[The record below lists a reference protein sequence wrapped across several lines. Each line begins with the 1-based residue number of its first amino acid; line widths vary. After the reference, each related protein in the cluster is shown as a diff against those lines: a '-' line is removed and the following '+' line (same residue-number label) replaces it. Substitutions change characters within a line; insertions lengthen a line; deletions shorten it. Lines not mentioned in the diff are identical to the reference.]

1 MAVLGCAHKRVEK
14 LIIICSI
21 VRLKECKDCSA
32 KPIQV
37 SLPSQYIWQG
47 QEKVDG
53 HKEYNLE

>member
-14 LIIICSI
+14 LIIIC
-21 VRLKECKDCSA
+21 RLKECKDCSA